1 METVVR
7 ERQNDYYQALA
18 DADQM
23 ADASP
28 FVTFMLQSLLTAMSE
43 TALTDSVSD
52 LVSDPVKLLLAVF
65 KDDETLKIGELLV
78 RLGLQ
83 HRPTF
88 RKNYLRPALEAGWIE
103 MTQPQSPNSP
113 VQKYRLS
120 QKGLKFQNLG
130 YG

>member
-1 METVVR
+1 MR

-18 DADQM
+18 DADPV
-23 ADASP
+23 ADAAP

-52 LVSDPVKLLLAVF
+52 PVKLLLAVF
-65 KDDETLKIGELLV
+65 KNDETLKIGELLV

-88 RKNYLRPALEAGWIE
+88 RKNYLRPALEGGWIE
-103 MTQPQSPNSP
+103 MTQPESPNSP

-120 QKGLKFQNLG
+120 EKGRKFRK
-130 YG
+130 

>member
-18 DADQM
+18 DADPV
-23 ADASP
+23 ADAAP

-52 LVSDPVKLLLAVF
+52 PVKLLLAVF
-65 KDDETLKIGELLV
+65 KNDETLKIGELLV

-88 RKNYLRPALEAGWIE
+88 RKNDLRPALEGGWIE
-103 MTQPQSPNSP
+103 MTQPESPNSP

-120 QKGLKFQNLG
+120 GKGRKLR
-130 YG
+130 

>member
-1 METVVR
+1 MR

-103 MTQPQSPNSP
+103 MTQPQSPTSP
-113 VQKYRLS
+113 VQKYRWS

>member
-1 METVVR
+1 MR